1 MNTST
6 SLNVTVAS
14 LFSNFNSVT
23 SEVTKRPS
31 NKERVRTAIED
42 AGGESLSVSEISE
55 ATGLPEQAVKAHV
68 KALCNAKADTRC
80 IWEDETQE
88 DHYAYESP
96 IVDKIVIG
104 F

>member
-6 SLNVTVAS
+6 NVTVAS
-14 LFSNFNSVT
+14 LFTNFSSET
-23 SEVTKRPS
+23 SEVTKRFS
-31 NKERVRTAIED
+31 NKERVRNAIQD
-42 AGGESLSVSEISE
+42 AGGESLSVLEISE

-88 DHYAYESP
+88 DHYSYETP